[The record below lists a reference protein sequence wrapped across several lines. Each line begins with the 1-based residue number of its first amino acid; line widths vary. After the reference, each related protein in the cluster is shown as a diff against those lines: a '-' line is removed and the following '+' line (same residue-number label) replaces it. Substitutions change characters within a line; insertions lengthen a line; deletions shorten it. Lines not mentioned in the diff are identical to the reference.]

1 MHNVGIIG
9 CGFVGTAV
17 STCLQ
22 NIAEV
27 REHDKYKDTESL
39 DSVVSNSDIIFIC
52 LPTPMAEDGSCDTS
66 IVENEIDN
74 ICRIARKPK
83 SIVIK
88 STVTPGTTDK
98 LQKKYKK
105 HVFLF
110 NPEFLTERNFIADF
124 MNQDRIILGT
134 SNDFKRNELTLR
146 VHKLYQDFVRLQKKP
161 ALIYDTETR
170 TAEMLKYMTNS
181 FLATKVIFFNEMKEI
196 CKAANIK
203 YEDVVGLMK
212 LDERIGKSHLSVPGP
227 DGKRG
232 FGGSCFVKD
241 LNALSTFAKELDLD
255 PMVLDS
261 VWTKNLLVREEYEW
275 EQLAQ
280 VTGEYKKNE
289 V

>member
-1 MHNVGIIG
+1 MNKVACCGV
-9 CGFVGTAV
+9 GFVGTAV

-39 DSVVSNSDIIFIC
+39 DSVVNNSDIIFIC
-52 LPTPMAEDGSCDTS
+52 LPTPMQEDGSCDTS

-105 HVFLF
+105 DVF
-110 NPEFLTERNFIADF
+110 
-124 MNQDRIILGT
+124 
-134 SNDFKRNELTLR
+134 
-146 VHKLYQDFVRLQKKP
+146 
-161 ALIYDTETR
+161 
-170 TAEMLKYMTNS
+170 
-181 FLATKVIFFNEMKEI
+181 
-196 CKAANIK
+196 
-203 YEDVVGLMK
+203 GLMK

>member
-1 MHNVGIIG
+1 MNKVACCGV
-9 CGFVGTAV
+9 GFVGTAV

-27 REHDKYKDTESL
+27 REYDKYRDTESL
-39 DSVVSNSDIIFIC
+39 ESVVNNSDIIFIC
-52 LPTPMAEDGSCDTS
+52 LPTPMQEDGSCDTS

-124 MNQDRIILGT
+124 INQDRIILGT